1 MFCNNC
7 GKELADGSAF
17 CPYCGTKQ
25 LETQQSQPQPQP
37 VNQNQNQYQ
46 TYNYI
51 PMAPSGADPKEI
63 DDTKTLGIV
72 AIVVGIFIP
81 LVGFICGGIGLSKSK
96 KLNAVAFEEQKAQIN
111 KNRKLCLAGIIVSAV
126 LTVISVIISVIIGA
140 TLGKMIAEGI
150 TKNIDNG
157 TYSYSY
163 NSDEIP
169 DNVEDY
175 LNQYGI
181 EIEN

>member
-1 MFCNNC
+1 MANLSLYILPLMIIGILISGIIKKVPVYEEFVE
-7 GKELADGSAF
+7 GAKDGFKVSVTII
-17 CPYCGTKQ
+17 PY
-25 LETQQSQPQPQP
+25 L
-37 VNQNQNQYQ
+37 
-46 TYNYI
+46 
-51 PMAPSGADPKEI
+51 
-63 DDTKTLGIV
+63 V
-72 AIVVGIFIP
+72 AIIVGILFP

-96 KLNAVAFEEQKAQIN
+96 KLNAAAFEEQKSQIN

-126 LTVISVIISVIIGA
+126 STVISVIISVIIGA
-140 TLGKMIAEGI
+140 AFGKMVDEEI